1 MLRTTLKLVMLAAMV
16 IAGVVGL
23 WTYEKRNSVQIQ
35 LDQERKKSQQLS
47 EIVAHLQASDR
58 IADVIVTDQRPS
70 PTGSGVQAT
79 LLFVEYAKDGSPLP
93 AKRFVIEGK
102 MAHIDAMVVN
112 FDGRY
117 VESRDPLR
125 GKSVALF

>member
-23 WTYEKRNSVQIQ
+23 WTYEKRNSVQVQ

-70 PTGSGVQAT
+70 PSGGTGVQTT

-102 MAHIDAMVVN
+102 M
-112 FDGRY
+112 
-117 VESRDPLR
+117 
-125 GKSVALF
+125 